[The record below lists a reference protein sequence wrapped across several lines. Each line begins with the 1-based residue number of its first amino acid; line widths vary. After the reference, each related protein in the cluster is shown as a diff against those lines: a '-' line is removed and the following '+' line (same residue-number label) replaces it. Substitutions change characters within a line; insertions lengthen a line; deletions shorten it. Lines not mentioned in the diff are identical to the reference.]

1 MRLRTGIRLLAI
13 AVAGL
18 LLAGCTGLPTSG
30 PPNAGLTVGEDGE
43 EPDFTPIAPDP
54 EPGAG
59 PERIVAGF
67 LEASMTPANNW
78 EIARKFLT
86 EDFSR
91 EWDPEVGVAIDSSVL
106 KREFDPS
113 VEADD
118 EAATT
123 AEVNVQLDQIA
134 SVDADGAYS
143 AATGQAKATYR
154 LVRAEGG
161 EWRISEAKD
170 GITLDIETFAK
181 VYEKFS
187 LKYFDPS
194 WSHLVPDVRWYP
206 RRAAMA
212 TTITRAVISGTPT
225 DWLAPAV
232 QTAFPADVALVGDAV
247 PIDAD
252 QVASVS
258 LTRSALSASSAV
270 LARMRTQLEA
280 SLAGAGVAEVRFVVD
295 GSPLSADTV
304 SLDESIV
311 DPGVLVLTDET
322 FGTAGAGGDIA
333 PVTGLTAQIDKISS
347 PIQAMDISRD
357 ALLAAVQQGDGRV
370 FAVSDGTANEV
381 DSRSNLVTPSL
392 DPFGF
397 IWTVP
402 RHEPGEVKAWEA
414 RVVEHNVVADWPETD
429 SISHLRVSADGARV
443 AGVVASGGQHRLVV
457 ASVVRGEGSAPVELG
472 DVQEIALLS
481 GPADGIAWIG
491 ADSIAV
497 LSSAPGTALTTYM
510 VGGPAAVSPAPEGA
524 TSLAGAKTTTGL
536 RVLTSDGAVYA
547 LRGSSWQSSVQDV
560 LVLGTRAGY

>member
-13 AVAGL
+13 AVAGV

-347 PIQAMDISRD
+347 PIQAVDISRD

-481 GPADGIAWIG
+481 GPADGMAWIG

>member
-18 LLAGCTGLPTSG
+18 LLAGCAGLPTSG

-106 KREFDPS
+106 KRQFDPS

-143 AATGQAKATYR
+143 AGTGQAKATYR

-181 VYEKFS
+181 VYEKFA

-206 RRAAMA
+206 RRGAMA
-212 TTITRAVISGTPT
+212 TTITRAVVSGTPT

-333 PVTGLTAQIDKISS
+333 PVTGLTAQIEKISS
-347 PIQAMDISRD
+347 PIQAVDVSRD

-381 DSRSNLVTPSL
+381 DSRPSLVTPSL

-402 RHEPGEVKAWEA
+402 RRSPGEITAWEPS
-414 RVVEHNVVADWPETD
+414 VVEHEVVANWPETD
-429 SISHLRVSADGARV
+429 SIGHLRVSADGARV
-443 AGVVASGGQHRLVV
+443 AAVVASGGQHRLVV
-457 ASVVRGEGSAPVELG
+457 ASVVRGEDSAPVELG

-491 ADSIAV
+491 FDSIAV
-497 LSSAPGTALTTYM
+497 LSSAPGTALTTYI

-547 LRGSSWQSSVQDV
+547 LRGSSWQASVQDV